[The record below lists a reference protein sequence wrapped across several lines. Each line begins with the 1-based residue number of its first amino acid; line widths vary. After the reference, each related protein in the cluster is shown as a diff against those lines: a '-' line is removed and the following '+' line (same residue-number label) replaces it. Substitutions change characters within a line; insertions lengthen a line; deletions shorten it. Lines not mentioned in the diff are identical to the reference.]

1 MIYKLAKTN
10 NFLCG
15 ILYVYFDMFICVY
28 IYIFLSFY
36 YYYTIVIYIYKY
48 L

>member
-28 IYIFLSFY
+28 IYSYLFI
-36 YYYTIVIYIYKY
+36 TIILLLYIYI
-48 L
+48 